1 MYINVYYGSIA
12 TYWAT
17 CWNIISEDHGSS
29 IRLDAMLNYR
39 GDCHVDVT
47 CTVGSLDPRRFGIGI
62 LIVKLHLLGFDEI
75 CIGILAG
82 KFGLHEME
90 LRQRQTKRNKMRHL
104 YFYSQC
110 SFRDQESCHPD
121 WSIID
126 LGQELSPQGPCG
138 SLAMILMVNLHGRRS
153 IFRDGL

>member
-1 MYINVYYGSIA
+1 MLKHYFGGPWQQHPFGRHAELPWGLS
-12 TYWAT
+12 
-17 CWNIISEDHGSS
+17 CGRDLHGGQFGSS
-29 IRLDAMLNYR
+29 PLRDW
-39 GDCHVDVT
+39 DFD
-47 CTVGSLDPRRFGIGI
+47 FGCEIASIGMWT
-62 LIVKLHLLGFDEI
+62 FDEI
-75 CIGILAG
+75 WIGILAG

-90 LRQRQTKRNKMRHL
+90 LRQRQTKRNKMRHS

-153 IFRDGL
+153 IFRDGF